1 MRFQFARLP
10 VLLFSIFLILSV
22 FLGNANA
29 GGTEYVR
36 ELAHDIVKNLE
47 KQIKAD
53 ELMVS
58 LDLIKTKK
66 DGKVIPLS
74 RMLRRELKKYLEGSV
89 KVTLPSPRSKPNTC
103 SPGLSGLKG
112 ARRSFTQKSS
122 IQKTVKNWHSIRLSG

>member
-29 GGTEYVR
+29 GETEYVR

-89 KVTLPSPRSKPNTC
+89 KVTLPPFPAIKTQYLLTGFIR
-103 SPGLSGLKG
+103 LKG
-112 ARRSFTQKSS
+112 GKAELYTK
-122 IQKTVKNWHSIRLSG
+122 IIDTKNGKKLA

>member
-29 GGTEYVR
+29 GEPEYVR
-36 ELAHDIVKNLE
+36 ELAPEIVKNLE

-53 ELMVS
+53 EMMVS
-58 LDLIKTKK
+58 LYLIKTKK
-66 DGKVIPLS
+66 DGKIIPLR

-89 KVTLPSPRSKPNTC
+89 IATIHVES
-103 SPGLSGLKG
+103 
-112 ARRSFTQKSS
+112 TQEITHTIPFNSNPVFS
-122 IQKTVKNWHSIRLSG
+122 LANL